1 MDHSEETRFK
11 PCVPVAPTFSKDD
24 IVETTSIQCALCVSR
39 HASTAAI
46 SGVYLILV
54 RRKVAQQTRTKVL
67 KISTLSDWGYENITC
82 FNGAEFLQLLLT
94 PPLPTRHDKRMR
106 KMLVERSPCRGNT
119 YVSQAFEAI
128 NNFIEVLS

>member
-1 MDHSEETRFK
+1 MLTKYKFPIEISLHESSGNSRVALILGCFVWVTFWIRLSTAPGHSKQSVTMDHSEETRFK

-67 KISTLSDWGYENITC
+67 KISTLSE
-82 FNGAEFLQLLLT
+82 
-94 PPLPTRHDKRMR
+94 
-106 KMLVERSPCRGNT
+106 
-119 YVSQAFEAI
+119 
-128 NNFIEVLS
+128 